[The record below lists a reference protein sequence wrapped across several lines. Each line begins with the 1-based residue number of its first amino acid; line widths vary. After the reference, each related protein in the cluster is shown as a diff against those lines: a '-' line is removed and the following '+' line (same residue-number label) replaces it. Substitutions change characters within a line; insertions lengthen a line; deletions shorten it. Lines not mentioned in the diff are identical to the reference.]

1 MTPSFIINEMNNLK
15 FKGVV
20 PTKQNSQFL
29 IIFLIMIILAAFIDQ
44 MIHLRDSMSMYDP
57 NALNQDPTTLWAE
70 RLERIKNDLPVIGVV
85 GYLSEMD
92 YPGLKYDII
101 DADEEFVMTQ
111 YTLTP
116 LILDRG
122 SSEHDYIIANIVGE
136 GPFDFEE
143 VFGLRVV
150 NEYGFGIYLLEPI
163 P

>member
-1 MTPSFIINEMNNLK
+1 MDNLK
-15 FKGVV
+15 FNGGK
-20 PTKQNSQFL
+20 PSKLNSKFL
-29 IIFLIMIILAAFIDQ
+29 IILLFVILLAAFIDQ
-44 MIHLRDSMSMYDP
+44 VLHLKDSLAAYDP

-70 RLERIKNDLPVIGVV
+70 RLARIKNDLPANGVV